1 LNVEFALRY
10 PAAARGVA
18 MSAITHLNEAELEE
32 IFSRASGP
40 GGQNVNK
47 VSTRVTLRHLPTN
60 ITVTVQ
66 DSRSQGMNRK
76 LARERL
82 LTALQQRERHASEAK
97 RHQREKLRR
106 QNAKRPRAAKERMLE
121 AKHHR
126 SRVKKERRSFGD

>member
-1 LNVEFALRY
+1 
-10 PAAARGVA
+10 
-18 MSAITHLNEAELEE
+18 MKQITHLNEAELEE
-32 IFSRASGP
+32 SYSRSSGP

-60 ITVTVQ
+60 IAVTVQ
-66 DSRSQGMNRK
+66 DSRSQTMNRR

-82 LTALQQRERHASEAK
+82 LAALQQRERQARDAA
-97 RHQREKLRR
+97 RHDREKLRR

-126 SRVKKERRSFGD
+126 SRVKKERRDFGE